1 MVAEKNERMRSYVG
15 TVRKLSA
22 EERVAQICEERS
34 KYLSDVATLKDCLE
48 EATKKLAEV
57 SERANQES
65 ERANQASERAKRIE
79 EENRQLRQQLEQ
91 LQKSFD

>member
-48 EATKKLAEV
+48 EATKKL
-57 SERANQES
+57 
-65 ERANQASERAKRIE
+65 E

>member
-48 EATKKLAEV
+48 EATKKLE
-57 SERANQES
+57 EE
-65 ERANQASERAKRIE
+65 SERAKRIFLLF
-79 EENRQLRQQLEQ
+79 NSSS
-91 LQKSFD
+91 KDMSSSSSF